1 MNGVATKLAHCFSL
15 TFPNLPAERI
25 STASAENLA
34 EWDSIAHITL
44 LTVIG
49 EQFGINVD
57 FEEFEGAL
65 SFKAL
70 AAKLQEMSS
79 ST

>member
-1 MNGVATKLAHCFSL
+1 MNDVGMKLAHCFSL

-25 STASAENLA
+25 PTASAQNLS

-49 EQFGINVD
+49 EQFGIPVD

-65 SFKAL
+65 SFQAL
-70 AAKLQEMSS
+70 AAKLQEMIPGG
-79 ST
+79 

>member
-1 MNGVATKLAHCFSL
+1 MNHVARKLADCFAL
-15 TFPNLPAERI
+15 TFPNLSAERI
-25 STASAENLA
+25 PTASAENLS

-49 EQFGINVD
+49 EQFGIDVD

-65 SFKAL
+65 SFEAL
-70 AAKLQEMSS
+70 AAKLQERSAGV
-79 ST
+79 

>member
-1 MNGVATKLAHCFSL
+1 MNQVTRKLAHCFSL
-15 TFPNLPAERI
+15 TFPNLPPERI
-25 STASAENLA
+25 LAASADNLA

-49 EQFGINVD
+49 EQFGIDVD

-65 SFKAL
+65 SFEAL
-70 AAKLQEMSS
+70 AAKIHERSPRD
-79 ST
+79 